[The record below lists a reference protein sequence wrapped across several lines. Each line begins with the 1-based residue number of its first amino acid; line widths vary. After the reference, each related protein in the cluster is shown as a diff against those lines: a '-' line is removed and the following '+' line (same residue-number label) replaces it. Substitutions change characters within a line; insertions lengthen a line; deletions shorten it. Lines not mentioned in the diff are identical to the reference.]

1 MTFTKGDPRI
11 NRKGRPVGSLSFA
24 TVLQQEAEKQ
34 AGVKEDGTKVSAL
47 ELITKKLVELAKAG
61 NIMAIK
67 EIADRLD
74 GKARQNIEMDLDA
87 NITYYEL
94 SEEEKLAMQQAI
106 GKVIE

>member
-1 MTFTKGDPRI
+1 MTFQKGDPRI
-11 NRKGRPVGSLSFA
+11 NRNGRPKGSLSFA

-34 AGVKEDGTKVSAL
+34 AGKREDGTTVSAL
-47 ELITKKLVELAKAG
+47 ELITKKLVELAKNG

-87 NITYYEL
+87 NITYHEL
-94 SEEEKLAMQQAI
+94 TEEEKLAMQQAI
-106 GKVIE
+106 GQVSE